1 MIPSA
6 DVDLISGKQE
16 IDEEE
21 EEYERMMAA
30 KGPQTRWERLWDA
43 L

>member
-1 MIPSA
+1 M
-6 DVDLISGKQE
+6 DLISGKQE

-21 EEYERMMAA
+21 KAYLEGQELL
-30 KGPQTRWERLWDA
+30 GPRSRWKRIFDA